1 MKSSSTPDIP
11 NSLNE
16 HWMPFSSNK
25 DFKKNPRLIANAKGV
40 YLHTHDGNTLIDGSS
55 GLYCN
60 PLGHGRR
67 EIIDAI
73 NLLSIG
79 LWSYFK
85 TKIPFG

>member
-1 MKSSSTPDIP
+1 MNTDAI
-11 NSLNE
+11 
-16 HWMPFSSNK
+16 FSNK
-25 DFKKNPRLIANAKGV
+25 DFKNPRLIANAKGV

-73 NLLSIG
+73 KINL
-79 LWSYFK
+79 K
-85 TKIPFG
+85 VT

>member
-1 MKSSSTPDIP
+1 MVNRNRTDIP
-11 NSLNE
+11 NSLQE

-25 DFKKNPRLIANAKGV
+25 DFKKNPRLIKNAKGI
-40 YLHTHDGNTLIDGSS
+40 YLKTHDGNTLIDGSS

-73 NLLSIG
+73 KKGVITF
-79 LWSYFK
+79 SY
-85 TKIPFG
+85 